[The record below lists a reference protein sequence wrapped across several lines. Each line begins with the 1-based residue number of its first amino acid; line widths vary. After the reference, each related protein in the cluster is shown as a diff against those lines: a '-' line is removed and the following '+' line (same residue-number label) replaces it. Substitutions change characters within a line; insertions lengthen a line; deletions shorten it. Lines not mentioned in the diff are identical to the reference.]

1 MSEDDERKAKDA
13 VIDPAMR
20 AELERWFG
28 LPSFGDL
35 EASGAPTAVEDPAV
49 KAARESQERALAA
62 VDPAIVARHIAIYDV
77 QDALLSFKVTYQSVL
92 DPSIARFDPTMVRNL
107 AEERQY
113 PESEELADAMREC
126 APQAILR
133 DLHRVET
140 QFTIALESPYVEE
153 QPNPLGQSV
162 AREIMGT
169 SWQVDAVSPTSLLA
183 EARAELATLRSARY
197 QDISSALADMPNRR
211 VSE

>member
-35 EASGAPTAVEDPAV
+35 VASAATEPAEDPGIKAV
-49 KAARESQERALAA
+49 REAQERAMAA
-62 VDPAIVARHIAIYDV
+62 VDPALLARHSSVYDV
-77 QDALLSFKVTYQSVL
+77 QDALLNFKETYRSVV
-92 DPSIARFDPTMVRNL
+92 DPSIARFDATMVRDL

-113 PESEELADAMREC
+113 EWRDDIADAMNEC

-133 DLHRVET
+133 DLHRVESH
-140 QFTIALESPYVEE
+140 FTIALESPYVEA
-153 QPNPLGQSV
+153 QPPPIGSSL
-162 AREIMGT
+162 AREVMAMD
-169 SWQVDAVSPTSLLA
+169 WHAPVSPTSPSAEGWAALA
-183 EARAELATLRSARY
+183 SLRTDRY
-197 QDISSALADMPNRR
+197 QDISSTLPNMPNRR
-211 VSE
+211 VTE

>member
-28 LPSFGDL
+28 LPSFGDV
-35 EASGAPTAVEDPAV
+35 EAGAATPVEDPDIKAV
-49 KAARESQERALAA
+49 REAQERALAA
-62 VDPAIVARHIAIYDV
+62 VDPALLARHSAIYDV
-77 QDALLSFKVTYQSVL
+77 QDALLRFKQTYKSVI
-92 DPSIARFDPTMVRNL
+92 DPSIARFDPTMVRNI

-113 PESEELADAMREC
+113 EWRDEIADAMKEC

-140 QFTIALESPYVEE
+140 HFTIALESPYVEAL
-153 QPNPLGQSV
+153 PNPLGESI
-162 AREIMGT
+162 AREIMAT
-169 SWQVDAVSPTSLLA
+169 DWQVDPVSPTSLLA
-183 EARAELATLRSARY
+183 EGRAALASLRTDRY
-197 QDISSALADMPNRR
+197 EDISRALPDMPNRR